1 MGDGQCLR
9 KSVLENLEVDDS
21 EPPAIGLAGAGVG
34 WDEVA
39 DHLKIAHNPVLVG
52 PDGDG
57 GYAGAYWTGTQM
69 EVAGDLGPDRD
80 EALDEFRN
88 ILRERGDL

>member
-1 MGDGQCLR
+1 MFEDP
-9 KSVLENLEVDDS
+9 EVDDS
-21 EPPAIGLAGAGVG
+21 EPPAIAFAPAGAS
-34 WDEVA
+34 WDDVA

-57 GYAGAYWTGTQM
+57 EYAGAYWTGLKM
-69 EVAGDLGPDRD
+69 EIAGELGSDRD
-80 EALDEFRN
+80 EALDEFRD